1 MLSKHL
7 WRLSM
12 SVLTTAVLTSLLAST
27 AVFAMPV
34 SGTVKAATE
43 VRVEE
48 DEKAK
53 DTAADKPVH
62 GFTFDG
68 NFRYLYGQGHFEGES
83 LTRQGKR
90 YAMTP
95 FKEMMIMQTL
105 RTRLYANYN
114 FDKNWKFVFRRGR

>member
-90 YAMTP
+90 NM
-95 FKEMMIMQTL
+95 L
-105 RTRLYANYN
+105 
-114 FDKNWKFVFRRGR
+114 